1 MKFSRLAIAALLA
14 GSFAMAALPAPAQV
28 TTGAPITVKV
38 KTKKPRKPKMATF
51 KGEVIH
57 MDAASIMVRDPNN
70 SFIVHTFTYSDALK
84 KKLKNLIARGGY
96 QFGDRVQIKY
106 AAGSTV
112 AEQIKGK
119 PSKPF

>member
-1 MKFSRLAIAALLA
+1 MKFSRFALAAFLAAAFLLA
-14 GSFAMAALPAPAQV
+14 AFPAQAQV
-28 TTGAPITVKV
+28 TTGAPIIVKV
-38 KTKKPRKPKMATF
+38 KTKKPPKPKMETF

-57 MDAASIMVRDPNN
+57 MDAGSIEVRDPNN

-84 KKLKNLIARGGY
+84 KKLKTLFARGGY

-106 AAGSTV
+106 VAGSTV
-112 AEQIKGK
+112 AQEIKGK